1 MGEKRV
7 GKDSGYIFAGPTVER
22 KRKVVKPGVVLI
34 DNHRTGVIVSDNTG
48 SPWHKA
54 TYYAHGSI
62 LSDTEGKFI
71 RQVAFC
77 ETIDLDGDVTWSI
90 LWEPREGKA
99 TYHFIV
105 GTGKWKGIAGEAT
118 ITGKTGRA
126 DDHTMPTYKMSW
138 EIDPNNDETVPAF
151 QPKGPYTNHAT
162 SLSFHGAHVT
172 ENVKELASG
181 LRLIINTQLGVLVG
195 ESTTEVNLQN
205 PRGYAASYDKGVTVW
220 SGDKRLSDVM
230 LLEDVDPE
238 GDMTWLVHVWWYARG
253 HGLYK
258 FIGGTGKWEGIR
270 GEGKTLGALMRRTD
284 EYHLLRSEI
293 HWRIDKPS

>member
-7 GKDSGYIFAGPTVER
+7 GEDSGYIFAGPTVER
-22 KRKVVKPGVVLI
+22 KRKFVKLGIVLI
-34 DNHRTGVIVSDNTG
+34 DNHRNGVIVSDNPG

-62 LSDTEGKFI
+62 LSDAEGKFI

-77 ETIDLDGDVTWSI
+77 ETIDPEGDVTWSI
-90 LWEPREGKA
+90 LWEPSPGKA
-99 TYHFIV
+99 SYHFIV

-118 ITGKTGRA
+118 ITGMTGRA
-126 DDHTMPTYKMSW
+126 DDHTMPSYRMSW
-138 EIDPNNDETVPAF
+138 EIDEKNDLTVPAF
-151 QPKGPYTNHAT
+151 PPKGSYTNHAT
-162 SLSFHGAHVT
+162 SLSFHGPHVT
-172 ENVKELASG
+172 ENIKELASG
-181 LRLIINTQLGVLVG
+181 LRLIINTQLGVLIG

-230 LLEDVDPE
+230 LLEDVDPD
-238 GDMTWLVHVWWYARG
+238 GDMAWLVHVWWYARG

-270 GEGKTLGALMRRTD
+270 GEGKTLGALRRRTD
-284 EYHLLRSEI
+284 DYHLLRSEI
-293 HWRIDKPS
+293 HWRIDDPS

>member
-1 MGEKRV
+1 MSKKRV
-7 GKDSGYIFAGPTVER
+7 GEDSGYIFAGPTVER

-34 DNHRTGVIVSDNTG
+34 DNHKNGVVISDNTN
-48 SPWHKA
+48 SPWHNA

-62 LSDTEGKFI
+62 LADADGKFI

-77 ETIDLDGDVTWSI
+77 ETIDPDGDVTWSI
-90 LWEPREGKA
+90 LWEPSPGKA
-99 TYHFIV
+99 SYHFIV

-126 DDHTMPTYKMSW
+126 DDHTMPTYKMRW
-138 EIDPNNDETVPAF
+138 GIDEKNDETVPAF
-151 QPKGPYTNHAT
+151 QPKGPYTNHAS

-172 ENVKELASG
+172 ENIKELASG

-238 GDMTWLVHVWWYARG
+238 GDMSWLVHVWWYARG

-270 GEGKTLGALMRRTD
+270 GEGVTLGALMRRTD
-284 EYHLLRSEI
+284 DYHLLRSEI
-293 HWRIDKPS
+293 HWRIDNPS

>member
-7 GKDSGYIFAGPTVER
+7 GSDSGYIFAGPTVER

-34 DNHRTGVIVSDNTG
+34 DNHRNGVIVSDNPG

-54 TYYAHGSI
+54 TYYTHGSI
-62 LSDTEGKFI
+62 LSDAEGKFI

-77 ETIDLDGDVTWSI
+77 ETIDPDGDVTWSI
-90 LWEPREGKA
+90 LWEPSPGKV

-126 DDHTMPTYKMSW
+126 DDHTMPSYKMSW
-138 EIDPNNDETVPAF
+138 EINPKNDETVPAF

-172 ENVKELASG
+172 ENIKELASG

-195 ESTTEVNLQN
+195 ESTTEINLQN

-230 LLEDVDPE
+230 LLEDVDPD
-238 GDMTWLVHVWWYARG
+238 GDMAWLVHVWWYARG

>member
-7 GKDSGYIFAGPTVER
+7 GEDSGYIFAGPTVER

-34 DNHRTGVIVSDNTG
+34 DNHRSGVVVSDDTG

-62 LSDTEGKFI
+62 LCDAEGKFI

-77 ETIDLDGDVTWSI
+77 ETVDPDGDVTWSI
-90 LWEPREGKA
+90 LWEPSPGKV

-118 ITGKTGRA
+118 ITGKTSRA
-126 DDHTMPTYKMSW
+126 DDHAMPSYRMSW
-138 EIDPNNDETVPAF
+138 EIDPKNDETVPAF

-172 ENVKELASG
+172 ENIKELASG
-181 LRLIINTQLGVLVG
+181 LKLIINTQLGVLVG

>member
-7 GKDSGYIFAGPTVER
+7 GEDSGYIFAGPTVER
-22 KRKVVKPGVVLI
+22 KRKPVKPGVVLI
-34 DNHRTGVIVSDNTG
+34 DNHKNGVIVSDNTD

-62 LSDTEGKFI
+62 LADAEGKFI
-71 RQVAFC
+71 QQVAFC
-77 ETIDLDGDVTWSI
+77 ETIDPDGDVTWSI
-90 LWEPREGKA
+90 LWEPSPGKA

-105 GTGKWKGIAGEAT
+105 GTGKWKGIAGKAT

-126 DDHTMPTYKMSW
+126 DDHTMPSYKMSW
-138 EIDPNNDETVPAF
+138 ELDEKNDLTVPAF
-151 QPKGPYTNHAT
+151 EPKGPYTNHAT

-172 ENVKELASG
+172 ENIKELANG

-195 ESTTEVNLQN
+195 ESTPEVNLQN

-220 SGDKRLSDVM
+220 SGEQRLSDVM
-230 LLEDVDPE
+230 LLEDVDPD
-238 GDMTWLVHVWWYARG
+238 GDMAWLVHVWWYARG

-270 GEGKTLGALMRRTD
+270 GEGKTLGALRRRTD

>member
-1 MGEKRV
+1 
-7 GKDSGYIFAGPTVER
+7 
-22 KRKVVKPGVVLI
+22 
-34 DNHRTGVIVSDNTG
+34 
-48 SPWHKA
+48 
-54 TYYAHGSI
+54 
-62 LSDTEGKFI
+62 
-71 RQVAFC
+71 
-77 ETIDLDGDVTWSI
+77 
-90 LWEPREGKA
+90 
-99 TYHFIV
+99 
-105 GTGKWKGIAGEAT
+105 
-118 ITGKTGRA
+118 
-126 DDHTMPTYKMSW
+126 MPTYKMSW
-138 EIDPNNDETVPAF
+138 EIDPKNDETVPAF

-172 ENVKELASG
+172 ENIKELASG
-181 LRLIINTQLGVLVG
+181 LKLIINTQLGVLVG
-195 ESTTEVNLQN
+195 ESTTVVNLQN

-270 GEGKTLGALMRRTD
+270 GEGVTLGALMRRTD
-284 EYHLLRSEI
+284 DYHLLRSEI

>member
-7 GKDSGYIFAGPTVER
+7 GEDSGYIFVGPTVER

-34 DNHRTGVIVSDNTG
+34 DNHRSGVIVSDNTG

-62 LSDTEGKFI
+62 LSDSEGKFI

-77 ETIDLDGDVTWSI
+77 ETIDPDGDVTWSI

-118 ITGKTGRA
+118 ITGTQRRA
-126 DDHTMPTYKMSW
+126 DDHTMPSYRMSW
-138 EIDPNNDETVPAF
+138 EIDTKNDETVPAF

-172 ENVKELASG
+172 ENIKELASG

>member
-1 MGEKRV
+1 MLLDLV
-7 GKDSGYIFAGPTVER
+7 
-22 KRKVVKPGVVLI
+22 
-34 DNHRTGVIVSDNTG
+34 DN
-48 SPWHKA
+48 A
-54 TYYAHGSI
+54 TYYTHGSI
-62 LSDTEGKFI
+62 LCDADGKFI

-77 ETIDLDGDVTWSI
+77 ETIDPDGDVTWSI
-90 LWEPREGKA
+90 LWEPSPGKT
-99 TYHFIV
+99 TYYFIV

-126 DDHTMPTYKMSW
+126 DEHTMPNYKLKW
-138 EIDPNNDETVPAF
+138 ELDPKNDLTVPAF
-151 QPKGPYTNHAT
+151 EPKGPYTNHAT

-172 ENVKELASG
+172 ENIKELASG

-195 ESTTEVNLQN
+195 ESTVEDNLAN

-238 GDMTWLVHVWWYARG
+238 GDMSWLVHVWWYARG

-258 FIGGTGKWEGIR
+258 FIGGTGKWEGIK

-293 HWRIDKPS
+293 NWRIDPPS